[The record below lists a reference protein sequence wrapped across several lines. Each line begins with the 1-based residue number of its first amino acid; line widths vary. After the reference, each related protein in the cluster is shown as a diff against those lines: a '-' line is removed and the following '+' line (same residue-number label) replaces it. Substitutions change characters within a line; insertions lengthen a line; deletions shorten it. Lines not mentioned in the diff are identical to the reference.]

1 MEIVRKDE
9 LEHLLDAINENPYG
23 KFIISGI
30 AGSGKTFLLN
40 VLGNILQDSGKNVV
54 YGGTV
59 TFSQVHV
66 KDLSKVVY
74 LIDGL
79 DEIYRHRQIVEE
91 IKFETER

>member
-40 VLGNILQDSGKNVV
+40 VLGTYYK
-54 YGGTV
+54 
-59 TFSQVHV
+59 
-66 KDLSKVVY
+66 
-74 LIDGL
+74 
-79 DEIYRHRQIVEE
+79 IVAKTSFMEE
-91 IKFETER
+91 RSHFLKYM